1 MDDDSHI
8 PLYFVIAAFFFIIA
22 AVSAY
27 AEFAL
32 KNFNETELEKNDTDG
47 DSRKRRRL
55 VAICDNDTDYI
66 EAAHMLKAFCVIFAA
81 CGAFLAVLNILTVKN
96 VTLTFPRL
104 LGLLAAVSA
113 GVTFLSSIFV
123 YLIPKHLALMNTEKA
138 ALRMEG
144 FIRVIRVLLLPFVY
158 LNYYLAK
165 LILALFRVKIT
176 RSPEKVTEEDILSM
190 VTEGQETGVIGDEES
205 EIISNVFDLNDK
217 TAAEVMTHRTEICAV
232 SVSESF
238 DNIVKLACEERYS
251 RIPVYEETV
260 DNIIGIIHIKDLLGQ
275 SRENFQ
281 ISSVIREASFIPETQ
296 KIDDVFRTLKSS
308 STHLAVVVDEYGGTA
323 GIITMEDIL
332 EELVGNIRDEYDQD
346 EAIIEEKEI
355 TQLGENIYLV
365 AGLTQIST
373 INDTL
378 DVEIPDDEFETLS
391 GFVIDQLGEIPEE
404 NTHPQVEFE
413 GIKFTVETSN
423 DKIITLCKLELPEK
437 EEEDS
442 GKSKD

>member
-8 PLYFVIAAFFFIIA
+8 PLYFLLAAFFFVIA
-22 AVSAY
+22 VVSSY

-32 KNFNETELEKNDTDG
+32 QNFNESELDKSTSDG
-47 DSRKRRRL
+47 ESKKQRRL
-55 VAICDNDTDYI
+55 AAISLNDTDYI
-66 EAAHMLKAFCVIFAA
+66 EAAHLLKTFSVIFAA
-81 CGAFLAVLNILTVKN
+81 CGADLAILNLLTVKD
-96 VTLTFPRL
+96 VILTFPRF
-104 LGLLAAVSA
+104 LGILAAFSA
-113 GVTFLSSIFV
+113 VMTLITSVFV
-123 YLIPKHLALMNTEKA
+123 YLIPRHLALMNTEKA

-144 FIRVIRVLLLPFVY
+144 YIRAARTLLLPFVY
-158 LNYYLAK
+158 INYYFAK
-165 LILALFRVKIT
+165 FILALFRVKIS

-232 SVSESF
+232 SVSDSF
-238 DNIVKLACEERYS
+238 DDIVKLACEERYS
-251 RIPVYEETV
+251 RLPVYEDSV

-275 SRENFQ
+275 DRDNFRLDA
-281 ISSVIREASFIPETQ
+281 VIREASFIPETQ

-332 EELVGNIRDEYDQD
+332 EELVGNIRDEYDQE

-355 TQLGENIYLV
+355 THLGGNSYLV

-373 INDTL
+373 INETL
-378 DVEIPDDEFETLS
+378 GVEIPDDQFETLS
-391 GFVIDQLGEIPEE
+391 GFVIDKLGEIPEE
-404 NTHPQVEFE
+404 NTRPTVEAE
-413 GIKFTVETSN
+413 GITFTVEASN

-437 EEEDS
+437 PTEEKE
-442 GKSKD
+442 